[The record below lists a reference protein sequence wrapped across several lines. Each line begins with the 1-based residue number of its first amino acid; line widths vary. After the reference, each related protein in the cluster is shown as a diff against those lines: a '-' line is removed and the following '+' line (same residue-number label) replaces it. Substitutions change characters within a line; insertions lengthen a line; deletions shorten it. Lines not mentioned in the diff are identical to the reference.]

1 MKLICSEVAIKG
13 PVLPGNVHRLLKDH
27 MEKILLSKLEDLEFK
42 QKLVFGDSNA
52 SDNKKSEWFQ
62 GVYTE
67 DRGS

>member
-1 MKLICSEVAIKG
+1 
-13 PVLPGNVHRLLKDH
+13 